1 MAKQTD
7 KAVNRD
13 GAHAVITVREGGTE
27 EPSTPADKPQECVG
41 PAAWLT
47 HFMVLKKNCLPF
59 SMGVMK
65 KIDLLGYKHT
75 TINTPVC
82 WSYNLLTVVITYNL

>member
-1 MAKQTD
+1 MDFNVGGRFPGGVGVRHSRLIREGKECWWGVAKQTD

-47 HFMVLKKNCLPF
+47 HFMVFKKNSLPF
-59 SMGVMK
+59 
-65 KIDLLGYKHT
+65 
-75 TINTPVC
+75 
-82 WSYNLLTVVITYNL
+82 